1 MAQARYKFNQSSFT
15 VGYPTP
21 DEGSGVDFQFFTSSV
36 GVNSSPA
43 PYEGSYCL
51 RVPATPYLVA
61 GVPGTATGW
70 DMFVYLPTGFGDFIP
85 VLGDASYYA
94 VVNEWCAI
102 KPNGSFTIEYYY
114 NDYAGDEYYEVKAS
128 SAAGVVPLNQWFR
141 LRVLCNPYS
150 PTNVQVFTGGDILG
164 TTPTAQISTSSWL
177 PGSWGQYLQGSSAA
191 TGPSYVDDLY
201 VSNTASY
208 PTRGEGAST
217 ARLSCGIITT

>member
-15 VGYPTP
+15 AGAPTP
-21 DEGSGVDFQFFTSSV
+21 DEGSGVGFQFYASAV

-51 RVPATPYLVA
+51 RVSAGSGYAA
-61 GVPGTATGW
+61 GVQGTFTGW
-70 DMFVYLPTGFGDFIP
+70 DMFVYLPTGFGDFTP
-85 VLGDASYYA
+85 VIGDASYYGTLL
-94 VVNEWCAI
+94 EWCAI
-102 KPNGSFTIEYYY
+102 KPNGSFTIEFYY
-114 NDYAGDEYYEVKAS
+114 NDYAGEEIYQLKAS

-150 PTNVQVFTGGDILG
+150 PTDVQVFTGNNILG

-177 PGSWGQYLQGSSAA
+177 GGSWGQYLQGSSAA
-191 TGPSYVDDLY
+191 TGPSYIDDLY
-201 VSNTASY
+201 ISNTISY
-208 PTRGEGAST
+208 PTRGEEAST